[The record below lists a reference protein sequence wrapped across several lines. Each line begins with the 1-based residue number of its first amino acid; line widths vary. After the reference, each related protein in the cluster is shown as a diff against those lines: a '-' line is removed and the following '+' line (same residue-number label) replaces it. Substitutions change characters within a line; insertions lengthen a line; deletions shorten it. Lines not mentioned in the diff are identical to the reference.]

1 MKNNGSFSL
10 GVEFQK
16 AIECSDIETI
26 QEENEEQYAR
36 PKCTLNSNC
45 WITTLKSYQ
54 KRLERNGCDIIFN

>member
-1 MKNNGSFSL
+1 MDCSSL

-16 AIECSDIETI
+16 AKQNVVIQRLS

-45 WITTLKSYQ
+45 WIKQLKKLSE
-54 KRLERNGCDIIFN
+54 KIRKKWL